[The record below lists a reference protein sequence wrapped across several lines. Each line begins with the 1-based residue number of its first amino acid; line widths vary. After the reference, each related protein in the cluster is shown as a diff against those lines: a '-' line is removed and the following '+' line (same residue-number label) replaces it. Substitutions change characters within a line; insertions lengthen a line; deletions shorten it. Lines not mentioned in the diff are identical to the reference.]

1 MSRSG
6 RAVFEWCGG
15 LALALGLASACA
27 TQRAPRS
34 PGQPIEIVRLER
46 SYINSYLILGDRVIV
61 VDTGV
66 PGNAKRVLKALK
78 RRGYAAQDVA
88 LIVLTHGHADH
99 AGAAAELRERTGA
112 AIVAG
117 AGDAPMLG
125 RGRNDRLVPT
135 GKPGER
141 ILPFIGQDFPA
152 FTPDTLVRESFDLHP
167 LGVRGRVLAMPG
179 HTPGSLVVV
188 LDDGRAISGDLV
200 RGKILK
206 RSRPVLHFFHA
217 DVAAAEGNIATLL
230 DKYGVRRFH
239 PGHGHALEEPA
250 LREYLRDRGV
260 AAGR

>member
-6 RAVFEWCGG
+6 RTIFRACGG
-15 LALALGLASACA
+15 LALGLGLVCACA
-27 TQRAPRS
+27 TQRAPRA
-34 PGQPIEIVRLER
+34 PGQPVEIVRLER

-61 VDTGV
+61 VDAGV

-99 AGAAAELRERTGA
+99 AGAAAELRARTGA

-117 AGDAPMLG
+117 AGDAPMIG

-135 GKPGER
+135 DKPGKR
-141 ILPFIGQDFPA
+141 ILPFIGQEYPA
-152 FTPDTLVRESFDLHP
+152 FTPDTLVSESLDLHP
-167 LGVRGRVLAMPG
+167 LGMPGQVLAMPG

-206 RSRPVLHFFHA
+206 KSTPVLHFFHA
-217 DVAAAEGNIATLL
+217 DMAAANRQLEALL
-230 DKYGVRRFH
+230 DVHGVRRVH

-250 LREYLRDRGV
+250 LREYLRGQGSTSR
-260 AAGR
+260 